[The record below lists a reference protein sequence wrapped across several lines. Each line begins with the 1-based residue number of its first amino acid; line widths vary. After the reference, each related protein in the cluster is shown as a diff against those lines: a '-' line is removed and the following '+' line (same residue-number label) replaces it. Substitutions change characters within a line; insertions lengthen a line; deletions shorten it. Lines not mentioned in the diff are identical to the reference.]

1 VSNIKVNNKLK
12 EVIKLQG
19 ARQTASIWGLQT
31 LLCVSVCVCV
41 LSKSEDQ
48 KHDY

>member
-31 LLCVSVCVCV
+31 LLCVSVCV